1 MTIDVQTFGDI
12 SPRTA
17 AHVVFPLLK
26 RGTAEMILERLGQV
40 YVLPEHKTKTATFRR
55 YNALGLAL
63 TPLVEGVTPSGT
75 KPTKTDISVT
85 LTQHGDFI
93 PHSDVIMDTHEDPL
107 LQTYSELCMQQWT
120 ETIETL
126 RWNVVKAGTNV
137 GYANGSARTD
147 VNTVITLAKQR
158 TATRALKRQRARYLT
173 KIGASTGNF
182 STEPIAAAFIAGT
195 HTDME
200 TDIRNMQ
207 GFIPVAKYG
216 NPASAWTNEIGTVE
230 DVRYVRS
237 VLFTPFLGGGAAS
250 TTMVNTASVAD
261 VYPVIYFAQDC
272 FGIVPLKGK
281 AAISLMVVNPKA
293 VSGDPLGQR
302 GSVGWK
308 TMQGSIILND
318 LWMYRLECAAT
329 L

>member
-1 MTIDVQTFGDI
+1 MADVQVFGDI

-17 AHVVFPLLK
+17 AYVVYPLLK
-26 RGTAEMILERLGQV
+26 RGTEEMILEKLGQT
-40 YVLPEHKTKTATFRR
+40 YVLPTGKTKTASFRR
-55 YNALGLAL
+55 YNALSLAL
-63 TPLVEGVTPSGT
+63 TPLVEGVTPSGQ
-75 KPTKTDISVT
+75 KPTKTDVSVT
-85 LTQHGDFI
+85 LSQHGDYI
-93 PHSDVIMDTHEDPL
+93 AHSDVIMDTHEDPL

-147 VNTVITLAKQR
+147 VNSVITLAKQR
-158 TATRALKRQRARYLT
+158 TATRALKRQRAKYLT
-173 KIGASTGNF
+173 KIVASSGNF
-182 STEPIAAAFIAGT
+182 STEPIAAGFIAVC

-207 GFIPVAKYG
+207 GFIPVQKYG
-216 NPASAWTNEIGTVE
+216 NPATAWANEIGTVE

-281 AAISLMVVNPKA
+281 AAVSLMVVNPKP
-293 VSGDPLGQR
+293 VSGDNLGQR

-308 TMQGSIILND
+308 TMQGAIILND

>member
-1 MTIDVQTFGDI
+1 
-12 SPRTA
+12 
-17 AHVVFPLLK
+17 
-26 RGTAEMILERLGQV
+26 
-40 YVLPEHKTKTATFRR
+40 
-55 YNALGLAL
+55 
-63 TPLVEGVTPSGT
+63 
-75 KPTKTDISVT
+75 
-85 LTQHGDFI
+85 
-93 PHSDVIMDTHEDPL
+93 
-107 LQTYSELCMQQWT
+107 MQQWT

-137 GYANGSARTD
+137 GYANGTQRTD
-147 VNTVITLAKQR
+147 VNSVITLAKQR
-158 TATRALKRQRARYLT
+158 TATRALKRQRAKYLT
-173 KIGASTGNF
+173 KIVGSSGNF
-182 STEPIAAAFIAGT
+182 STEPIAAAFIAVC

-207 GFIPVAKYG
+207 GFIPVQKYG
-216 NPASAWTNEIGTVE
+216 NPGSAWMNEIGTVE

-250 TTMVNTASVAD
+250 TTMVNTSSVAD

-272 FGIVPLKGK
+272 FGLVPLKGK
-281 AAISLMVVNPKA
+281 AAVSLMVVNPKA

-318 LWMYRLECAAT
+318 LWLYRLECAAT
-329 L
+329 V

>member
-182 STEPIAAAFIAGT
+182 STEPIAAAFIAVT

-293 VSGDPLGQR
+293 VSGDWLGQR

>member
-107 LQTYSELCMQQWT
+107 LQMYSELCMQQWT

-182 STEPIAAAFIAGT
+182 STEPIAAAFIAVT

-293 VSGDPLGQR
+293 VSGDWLGQR